1 MQEMAFHIKD
11 LPAELFI
18 HVLKKLLEC
27 SSSDIFLR
35 CIQCCRHWYE
45 TGIPILYENII
56 FKLDNRSPSRIKRF
70 LSQCANLERIRSI
83 TFDVDSNSILAGPA
97 TIKHLIPFSKRIVP
111 RMSFLTTF
119 SLVIT
124 GEHRR
129 RWGIYPKFLTRIL
142 RALPTTV
149 VNLELDTLGLDFN
162 ESNTIQEYYLTL
174 DTSGTFDLVF
184 RTQAQIEEIRVNN
197 HICAAVG
204 AIIPRLHHLRLRIS
218 TLCPKLLCHLSQ
230 DTYEGNLNHN
240 SSRPRVYSSL
250 RSAIIRLDPCSNRP
264 PTHRCGTDTVCPEW
278 HDENYMTTGA
288 ELKSNLRKLYE
299 AGAFPNLR
307 LLKIVQLEPSD
318 PNEDLTIA
326 EFTKVCNI
334 VAGSESQYPK
344 FFSAAYLEIHDII
357 LDSVTTL
364 PFLRTEHL
372 YARLREDSG
381 AATREPLWGSDTLST
396 QPPSHTERLLTSDIA
411 LIARQLGYRRLS
423 SRAYSR
429 LLHPRDSDSL

>member
-1 MQEMAFHIKD
+1 MAFRIKD

-56 FKLDNRSPSRIKRF
+56 FKLDNRSPSRIERF

-83 TFDVDSNSILAGPA
+83 TFDVDSNSILAWPA
-97 TIKHLIPFSKRIVP
+97 TIKHLTPFSKRIMP

-129 RWGIYPKFLTRIL
+129 ICGVYPKFLTRIL

-149 VNLELDTLGLDFN
+149 VNLELDTLGLD
-162 ESNTIQEYYLTL
+162 
-174 DTSGTFDLVF
+174 LVF
-184 RTQAQIEEIRVNN
+184 RTRAQIEANN
-197 HICAAVG
+197 HICATVG

-218 TLCPKLLCHLSQ
+218 TLCPRLLCHLSQ

-250 RSAIIRLDPCSNRP
+250 RSAIIRLDPCNNKP
-264 PTHRCGTDTVCPEW
+264 PTHRCGTDNVRPEW

-318 PNEDLTIA
+318 PNEDLTID
-326 EFTKVCNI
+326 EFTNVCSI
-334 VAGSESQYPK
+334 VAGSESQYPE
-344 FFSAAYLEIHDII
+344 FFSAAYLKIHDII
-357 LDSVTTL
+357 LDSVTSL

-372 YARLREDSG
+372 FARLREDSG
-381 AATREPLWGSDTLST
+381 AATKEPLWGSETLPT
-396 QPPSHTERLLTSDIA
+396 QPPSHTERLLTFDIA

>member
-1 MQEMAFHIKD
+1 MAFRIKG

-56 FKLDNRSPSRIKRF
+56 FKLDNRIKRF

-83 TFDVDSNSILAGPA
+83 TFDVDSNSMLASTVA
-97 TIKHLIPFSKRIVP
+97 VKHLIPFSKRIMP

-129 RWGIYPKFLTRIL
+129 IWGVYPGFLTRIL

-149 VNLELDTLGLDFN
+149 VNLELDTLGLD
-162 ESNTIQEYYLTL
+162 
-174 DTSGTFDLVF
+174 VAF
-184 RTQAQIEEIRVNN
+184 RTQAQIEEIRVSS
-197 HICAAVG
+197 HICATVG

-218 TLCPKLLCHLSQ
+218 TLCPRLLCHLSQ

-250 RSAIIRLDPCSNRP
+250 RSAIIRLDPCNNKP
-264 PTHRCGTDTVCPEW
+264 PTHRCGTDNVRPEW

-318 PNEDLTIA
+318 PNEDLTID
-326 EFTKVCNI
+326 EFTNVCSI
-334 VAGSESQYPK
+334 VAGSESQYPE

-357 LDSVTTL
+357 QDSVTNL

-381 AATREPLWGSDTLST
+381 AATREPLWGSEALST
-396 QPPSHTERLLTSDIA
+396 QPPSRTERLLKSDIA
-411 LIARQLGYRRLS
+411 LIAQQLGYDRLS